1 MGVTGS
7 IAAYKSALIIRH
19 LIKEGASVKVI
30 MTKDAINFISPL
42 TLSTLSKSEVLTD
55 LFDNKTSLWTNH
67 VELGLWADL
76 MVVAPASAN
85 TIAKFANGL
94 CDNLL
99 TAVYLSA
106 RCPVTIA
113 PAMDEDM
120 WNHSATKDNIDTIF
134 SYGNHIIPV
143 EHGELASGL
152 VGSGRMAEPE
162 IIVDY
167 IKDFFTRNTNQIK
180 ALSGKKALVTAGP
193 THEAIDAVRYIGN
206 HSSGKMGIALAE
218 ALAEAGAAV
227 ELVLGPI
234 MLRPKHQNIQVT
246 HVTSAHEMYIETDR
260 LFNSADITIM
270 AAAVADYT
278 PQEIFSEK
286 IKKDKDQLNLKLVKT
301 VDILHTLGQRKK
313 QGQMLAGFALET
325 SNELVNAKEKLQK
338 KNLDFIVLNSL
349 NDSGAGFQHDS
360 NQITII
366 DKENNQ
372 YPYKL
377 KSKRD
382 VANDIVKFI
391 ITLTSN
397 SSSSVNGVSVD
408 RTVSKNILKS

>member
-1 MGVTGS
+1 
-7 IAAYKSALIIRH
+7 
-19 LIKEGASVKVI
+19 
-30 MTKDAINFISPL
+30 
-42 TLSTLSKSEVLTD
+42 
-55 LFDNKTSLWTNH
+55 
-67 VELGLWADL
+67 
-76 MVVAPASAN
+76 
-85 TIAKFANGL
+85 
-94 CDNLL
+94 
-99 TAVYLSA
+99 
-106 RCPVTIA
+106 
-113 PAMDEDM
+113 
-120 WNHSATKDNIDTIF
+120 
-134 SYGNHIIPV
+134 
-143 EHGELASGL
+143 
-152 VGSGRMAEPE
+152 
-162 IIVDY
+162 
-167 IKDFFTRNTNQIK
+167 
-180 ALSGKKALVTAGP
+180 
-193 THEAIDAVRYIGN
+193 
-206 HSSGKMGIALAE
+206 
-218 ALAEAGAAV
+218 
-227 ELVLGPI
+227 
-234 MLRPKHQNIQVT
+234 
-246 HVTSAHEMYIETDR
+246 MYIETDR

-313 QGQMLAGFALET
+313 QGQMLVGFALET